1 MHLAVDP
8 KRIPLSKRDIM
19 LVQEASVFD
28 KAYNEGRPVASTFWI
43 GYLAGKRMVNPSSLV
58 GAESVSVEYRDDFR
72 KGYLTIS
79 IGKKPG
85 RKKSKRR
92 KG

>member
-1 MHLAVDP
+1 MHLAMDP
-8 KRIPLSKRDIM
+8 KRIPLTKRDIM

-58 GAESVSVEYRDDFR
+58 GADSVSVEYREDFR

-79 IGKKPG
+79 IGKKE
-85 RKKSKRR
+85 KRR
-92 KG
+92 SRRKRG

>member
-1 MHLAVDP
+1 VDP
-8 KRIPLSKRDIM
+8 KRIPLTKRDIM

-58 GAESVSVEYRDDFR
+58 GADSVSVEYRDDFR

-79 IGKKPG
+79 INNNKKLRR
-85 RKKSKRR
+85 RKSTKKRR
-92 KG
+92 G